1 MIDAHDFTR
10 WVRTQD
16 TRLAPVLQGLFDLYI
31 RGRDNRARTTKPE
44 NADTLYFTVDDC
56 YRVDFTPHGLALH
69 CLTPHG
75 ESLLAYYDSPA
86 SVFAAMLA
94 HRTAGGCASLSEY
107 TAEFNRLSAL
117 LLAGVA
123 ARDGIPA
130 MSEFAW
136 SWNEPRPAI
145 DPARF
150 TEHRQETE
158 TDLQRAIRYYLEAD
172 KKARE
177 EQEAKEEAFFA
188 QSAMGKKLMASL
200 EEAGQREKL
209 AQSIISKRRATEQD
223 PVARAFATLKA
234 LPVYLREP
242 LSRHLS
248 FLRKKQEA
256 DRQKGKKSWQ
266 AERYARGT
274 LRKIFER
281 LDRTDSRWLT
291 PGYRS
296 LAGRERL
303 DDLLYLPQLNKHQIQ
318 TLATMTAAMFSST
331 FEKLCDG
338 FGATDGELTM
348 DVTLK
353 AYQMLARM
361 ALHLHAMPPHYDALT
376 TDKDRRNEPDTEL
389 LPGAILRLTCAEWW
403 KRKLWLLRCEW
414 REEQLRAACLV
425 SRKTS
430 PYLSQDALSEFRAQR
445 EKTRDF
451 LKSFM
456 LENEDGFTIDLETVY
471 YAGVSNP
478 VHRKAEMMA
487 TMKGL
492 ELLAEARGDKAVFLT
507 VTCPSKYHA
516 TTENGHPNPKWNGA
530 TMRDSSDY
538 LVNTFFAAVRKKLN
552 RDGLRWYGIRTVEP
566 HHDGTVHWH
575 MMVFAHPEEI
585 DTIVSHTRDIAI
597 QEDRHELGDDITPRF
612 KAEYVD
618 GSKGTPTSYIATYIG
633 KNLDSR
639 AVDGIDPKT
648 GKPRVDHETGKSMA
662 ESVER
667 AIGWARLHRVRQFQF
682 FGIPSRQVWRELRR
696 LASQMAR
703 NPEGPQRLKDD
714 AMDAVLAA
722 ADAGCFATYIEKQ
735 GGVLVPRKDYLIRT
749 AYDLADELNDYGEQS
764 VQIYGIWS
772 PLIGESSR
780 VCTHP
785 DNWKLV
791 RRKPEAE
798 DSARENGFDL
808 QGGPAAPWTRGN
820 NCPRAQETDNNG
832 TEQPEERPAPWPQ
845 LPDGIEVNEWMR
857 SLKRHER
864 RALMRSLRDKQAK
877 NSSDEMQSWTQSRK
891 QQRPLPDNHE
901 LLAREWRESAE
912 SLGLHIG
919 EHKCSTCYGAA
930 VCTLTAASLHRRDLK
945 LYANRIPART
955 AESRSSGSA

>member
-1 MIDAHDFTR
+1 
-10 WVRTQD
+10 
-16 TRLAPVLQGLFDLYI
+16 
-31 RGRDNRARTTKPE
+31 
-44 NADTLYFTVDDC
+44 
-56 YRVDFTPHGLALH
+56 
-69 CLTPHG
+69 
-75 ESLLAYYDSPA
+75 
-86 SVFAAMLA
+86 
-94 HRTAGGCASLSEY
+94 
-107 TAEFNRLSAL
+107 
-117 LLAGVA
+117 
-123 ARDGIPA
+123 
-130 MSEFAW
+130 MSEFTW
-136 SWNEPRPAI
+136 DWNEPRQAI
-145 DPARF
+145 DPATF
-150 TEHRQETE
+150 AKYQPTPETP
-158 TDLQRAIRYYLEAD
+158 LQQAIRYYQEAD
-172 KKARE
+172 LKAQEVRE
-177 EQEAKEEAFFA
+177 AEEEAFFV
-188 QSAMGKKLMASL
+188 QSDMGKKLMVAL
-200 EEAGQREKL
+200 DEDERREKVT
-209 AQSIISKRRATEQD
+209 QSIISKRQATEQD
-223 PVARAFATLKA
+223 PVARAFVTLKA

-242 LSRHLS
+242 LSRRLS
-248 FLRKKQEA
+248 FLRKKQES
-256 DRQKGKKSWQ
+256 DRQKGKKSRPS
-266 AERYARGT
+266 EGYARGT

-291 PGYRS
+291 PGYRA

-318 TLATMTAAMFSST
+318 TLGTMTAAMFSSS
-331 FEKLCDG
+331 FETLCDG
-338 FGATDGELTM
+338 FGARDGELTM
-348 DVTLK
+348 EVALK

-376 TDKDRRNEPDTEL
+376 TDKDRKNEPDTEL
-389 LPGAILRLTCAEWW
+389 LPGAILRLTCADWW

-487 TMKGL
+487 TMKGA
-492 ELLAEARGDKAVFLT
+492 ELIAESRGDKAVFLT

-538 LVNTFFAAVRKKLN
+538 LVNTFFKAVRN
-552 RDGLRWYGIRTVEP
+552 RLDRKGLRWYGIRTVEP

-585 DTIVSHTRDIAI
+585 DSIVTIARDIAI
-597 QEDRHELGDDITPRF
+597 REDRHELGDDITPRF

-633 KNLDSR
+633 KNLDSH

-648 GKPRVDHETGKSMA
+648 GKPRIDDESGKTMA

-820 NCPRAQETDNNG
+820 NCPGDEKTAGTG
-832 TEQPEERPAPWPQ
+832 TENRQQEKRLTLPENGLTQWLQGLSHYERKQLIRQLKNQPPATDTGQNNTRPASDTPVRVEVVVPVDTTTIAQITRELDALGVQ
-845 LPDGIEVNEWMR
+845 LPDAAIISVSNGARVRPGDGRIAYW
-857 SLKRHER
+857 SATTR
-864 RALMRSLRDKQAK
+864 RIVI
-877 NSSDEMQSWTQSRK
+877 TQES
-891 QQRPLPDNHE
+891 
-901 LLAREWRESAE
+901 SAE
-912 SLGLHIG
+912 
-919 EHKCSTCYGAA
+919 
-930 VCTLTAASLHRRDLK
+930 V
-945 LYANRIPART
+945 
-955 AESRSSGSA
+955 RS

>member
-1 MIDAHDFTR
+1 MT
-10 WVRTQD
+10 TE
-16 TRLAPVLQGLFDLYI
+16 YI
-31 RGRDNRARTTKPE
+31 RDWQQPRHAVGREGT
-44 NADTLYFTVDDC
+44 
-56 YRVDFTPHGLALH
+56 
-69 CLTPHG
+69 
-75 ESLLAYYDSPA
+75 
-86 SVFAAMLA
+86 
-94 HRTAGGCASLSEY
+94 
-107 TAEFNRLSAL
+107 
-117 LLAGVA
+117 
-123 ARDGIPA
+123 GIPA
-130 MSEFAW
+130 PESALS
-136 SWNEPRPAI
+136 SWLDAYRVENER
-145 DPARF
+145 
-150 TEHRQETE
+150 RQEMADAAFSATPLGNLINKSLDAQE
-158 TDLQRAIRYYLEAD
+158 KQDKTITLAGDARKQARGAVDEA
-172 KKARE
+172 
-177 EQEAKEEAFFA
+177 
-188 QSAMGKKLMASL
+188 MASL
-200 EEAGQREKL
+200 RL
-209 AQSIISKRRATEQD
+209 
-223 PVARAFATLKA
+223 
-234 LPVYLREP
+234 LPSYLRDP
-242 LSRHLS
+242 LIRHLS

-266 AERYARGT
+266 AERYARGN

-281 LDRTDSRWLT
+281 LERTDHRWLT
-291 PGYRS
+291 QGYRS

-361 ALHLHAMPPHYDALT
+361 ALHLHAMPPHYEALNKS
-376 TDKDRRNEPDTEL
+376 DPDTEL

-492 ELLAEARGDKAVFLT
+492 ELLAEARGDRAVFLT

-575 MMVFAHPEEI
+575 MMVFAHPDKIE
-585 DTIVSHTRDIAI
+585 TIVSHVCDIAI

-791 RRKPEAE
+791 RRKPEPE
-798 DSARENGFDL
+798 DNAHENGFDL

-820 NCPRAQETDNNG
+820 NCPSVQETDNNG

-845 LPDGIEVNEWMR
+845 LPDGVDVNEWMR

-877 NSSDEMQSWTQSRK
+877 NSSDEMQNWTQSRK
-891 QQRPLPDNHE
+891 QPRPLPDNHE
-901 LLAREWRESAE
+901 LLAKEWRESAE

-919 EHKCSTCYGAA
+919 EQQMQHLLRGGSLYVDGSIIAPQRFEIVRKPDTRPDSRITQLWQRLSRNHGVNSTEIRHNPVSSYLKQLGASDPEAAARLASAIQQDQNTMKTPVTVLSDMLRAIRDAEHAQRINETTERARHK
-930 VCTLTAASLHRRDLK
+930 ASLLQDK
-945 LYANRIPART
+945 GNS
-955 AESRSSGSA
+955 EKKK

>member
-1 MIDAHDFTR
+1 
-10 WVRTQD
+10 
-16 TRLAPVLQGLFDLYI
+16 
-31 RGRDNRARTTKPE
+31 
-44 NADTLYFTVDDC
+44 
-56 YRVDFTPHGLALH
+56 
-69 CLTPHG
+69 
-75 ESLLAYYDSPA
+75 
-86 SVFAAMLA
+86 
-94 HRTAGGCASLSEY
+94 
-107 TAEFNRLSAL
+107 
-117 LLAGVA
+117 
-123 ARDGIPA
+123 
-130 MSEFAW
+130 MSEFTW
-136 SWNEPRPAI
+136 GWNEPRQAI
-145 DPARF
+145 DPATF
-150 TEHRQETE
+150 AKYQPTPETP
-158 TDLQRAIRYYLEAD
+158 LQQAIRYY
-172 KKARE
+172 
-177 EQEAKEEAFFA
+177 QEAELKAQEVREAEEEAFFV
-188 QSAMGKKLMASL
+188 QSDMGKKLMVAIDEDERS
-200 EEAGQREKL
+200 EKVT
-209 AQSIISKRRATEQD
+209 QSIISKRLEPD
-223 PVARAFATLKA
+223 PVARAFVTLKA

-242 LSRHLS
+242 LSRRLS
-248 FLRKKQEA
+248 FLRKKQES
-256 DRQKGKKSWQ
+256 DRQKGKKSRP
-266 AERYARGT
+266 AEGYARGS

-338 FGATDGELTM
+338 VGATNGELTM
-348 DVTLK
+348 EVALK

-492 ELLAEARGDKAVFLT
+492 ELLAEARGDRAVFLT
-507 VTCPSKYHA
+507 VTTPSKYHA

-585 DTIVSHTRDIAI
+585 ASIVDIARDIAI
-597 QEDRHELGDDITPRF
+597 REDRHELGNDITPRF

-633 KNLDSR
+633 KNLDSST
-639 AVDGIDPKT
+639 VDGIDPKT

-735 GGVLVPRKDYLIRT
+735 GGVLVPHKDYLIRT

-820 NCPRAQETDNNG
+820 NCPHTQNENKET
-832 TEQPEERPAPWPQ
+832 TESQQPDEATAPHQWPEMP
-845 LPDGIEVNEWMR
+845 PDAPVDDWLR

-864 RALMRSLRDKQAK
+864 RALMRSLREKPVNTSGGDTSDRIAGHKQ
-877 NSSDEMQSWTQSRK
+877 
-891 QQRPLPDNHE
+891 PPD
-901 LLAREWRESAE
+901 APVSPTAEWRKSAGE
-912 SLGLHIG
+912 LGTELNDDHIRHLEKVG
-919 EHKCSTCYGAA
+919 VLRLNGHVLNITDGK
-930 VCTLTAASLHRRDLK
+930 LTHRRDQRADRK
-945 LYANRIPART
+945 VNRIWERLNRNHGISTSEIRYNPLAYYVDMLRDIGVEALPVT
-955 AESRSSGSA
+955 TVHKHQGDEPQ

>member
-1 MIDAHDFTR
+1 M
-10 WVRTQD
+10 
-16 TRLAPVLQGLFDLYI
+16 
-31 RGRDNRARTTKPE
+31 N
-44 NADTLYFTVDDC
+44 
-56 YRVDFTPHGLALH
+56 
-69 CLTPHG
+69 
-75 ESLLAYYDSPA
+75 
-86 SVFAAMLA
+86 
-94 HRTAGGCASLSEY
+94 
-107 TAEFNRLSAL
+107 
-117 LLAGVA
+117 
-123 ARDGIPA
+123 
-130 MSEFAW
+130 EFAW

-172 KKARE
+172 KKALE

-188 QSAMGKKLMASL
+188 QSTVGKKLMASL

-209 AQSIISKRRATEQD
+209 AQSIISKRQATEQD
-223 PVARAFATLKA
+223 PVARAFATLKV

-281 LDRTDSRWLT
+281 LDRTDHRWLT

-414 REEQLRAACLV
+414 REEQLRAACLI

-492 ELLAEARGDKAVFLT
+492 ELLAEARGDRAVFLT

-575 MMVFAHPEEI
+575 MMVFAHPDEI
-585 DTIVSHTRDIAI
+585 ETIVSHVCDIAI
-597 QEDRHELGDDITPRF
+597 QEDRHELGDD
-612 KAEYVD
+612 
-618 GSKGTPTSYIATYIG
+618 
-633 KNLDSR
+633 
-639 AVDGIDPKT
+639 
-648 GKPRVDHETGKSMA
+648 
-662 ESVER
+662 
-667 AIGWARLHRVRQFQF
+667 
-682 FGIPSRQVWRELRR
+682 
-696 LASQMAR
+696 
-703 NPEGPQRLKDD
+703 
-714 AMDAVLAA
+714 
-722 ADAGCFATYIEKQ
+722 
-735 GGVLVPRKDYLIRT
+735 
-749 AYDLADELNDYGEQS
+749 
-764 VQIYGIWS
+764 
-772 PLIGESSR
+772 
-780 VCTHP
+780 
-785 DNWKLV
+785 
-791 RRKPEAE
+791 
-798 DSARENGFDL
+798 
-808 QGGPAAPWTRGN
+808 
-820 NCPRAQETDNNG
+820 
-832 TEQPEERPAPWPQ
+832 
-845 LPDGIEVNEWMR
+845 
-857 SLKRHER
+857 
-864 RALMRSLRDKQAK
+864 
-877 NSSDEMQSWTQSRK
+877 
-891 QQRPLPDNHE
+891 
-901 LLAREWRESAE
+901 
-912 SLGLHIG
+912 
-919 EHKCSTCYGAA
+919 
-930 VCTLTAASLHRRDLK
+930 
-945 LYANRIPART
+945 
-955 AESRSSGSA
+955 

>member
-1 MIDAHDFTR
+1 A
-10 WVRTQD
+10 
-16 TRLAPVLQGLFDLYI
+16 
-31 RGRDNRARTTKPE
+31 RGA
-44 NADTLYFTVDDC
+44 VD
-56 YRVDFTPHGLALH
+56 
-69 CLTPHG
+69 
-75 ESLLAYYDSPA
+75 
-86 SVFAAMLA
+86 
-94 HRTAGGCASLSEY
+94 
-107 TAEFNRLSAL
+107 
-117 LLAGVA
+117 
-123 ARDGIPA
+123 
-130 MSEFAW
+130 
-136 SWNEPRPAI
+136 
-145 DPARF
+145 
-150 TEHRQETE
+150 
-158 TDLQRAIRYYLEAD
+158 EA
-172 KKARE
+172 
-177 EQEAKEEAFFA
+177 
-188 QSAMGKKLMASL
+188 MASL
-200 EEAGQREKL
+200 RL
-209 AQSIISKRRATEQD
+209 
-223 PVARAFATLKA
+223 
-234 LPVYLREP
+234 LPSYLRDP
-242 LSRHLS
+242 LIRHLS

-256 DRQKGKKSWQ
+256 DRRKGKKSWQ

-281 LDRTDSRWLT
+281 LDRTDGHWLT

-361 ALHLHAMPPHYDALT
+361 ALHLHIMPPHYDALT

-597 QEDRHELGDDITPRF
+597 QEDRHELGNDITPRF
-612 KAEYVD
+612 KVEYVD

-749 AYDLADELNDYGEQS
+749 AYDLADELNDYGEQC

-798 DSARENGFDL
+798 DSPRENGFDL

-832 TEQPEERPAPWPQ
+832 TEQPEERPTPWPQ
-845 LPDGIEVNEWMR
+845 IPDGVDVNEWMR

-877 NSSDEMQSWTQSRK
+877 NSSDEMQNWTQSRK
-891 QQRPLPDNHE
+891 QPQPLPDNHE
-901 LLAREWRESAE
+901 LLAKEWRESAE

-919 EHKCSTCYGAA
+919 EQQMLHLLRGGSLYVDGSIIAPQGFEIVRKPDTRPDSRITQLWQRLSRNHGVSSTEIRHNPVASYLEQLGASDPEA
-930 VCTLTAASLHRRDLK
+930 AARLASTLQQDQNTMKTPVTVLSDMLRAIRDAEHAQRISETTERAHRKADLLRGGLTRGNK
-945 LYANRIPART
+945 KQT
-955 AESRSSGSA
+955 ETGSTNPVNEQKTRREI

>member
-1 MIDAHDFTR
+1 
-10 WVRTQD
+10 
-16 TRLAPVLQGLFDLYI
+16 
-31 RGRDNRARTTKPE
+31 
-44 NADTLYFTVDDC
+44 
-56 YRVDFTPHGLALH
+56 
-69 CLTPHG
+69 
-75 ESLLAYYDSPA
+75 
-86 SVFAAMLA
+86 
-94 HRTAGGCASLSEY
+94 
-107 TAEFNRLSAL
+107 
-117 LLAGVA
+117 
-123 ARDGIPA
+123 
-130 MSEFAW
+130 
-136 SWNEPRPAI
+136 
-145 DPARF
+145 
-150 TEHRQETE
+150 
-158 TDLQRAIRYYLEAD
+158 
-172 KKARE
+172 
-177 EQEAKEEAFFA
+177 
-188 QSAMGKKLMASL
+188 
-200 EEAGQREKL
+200 
-209 AQSIISKRRATEQD
+209 
-223 PVARAFATLKA
+223 
-234 LPVYLREP
+234 
-242 LSRHLS
+242 
-248 FLRKKQEA
+248 
-256 DRQKGKKSWQ
+256 
-266 AERYARGT
+266 
-274 LRKIFER
+274 
-281 LDRTDSRWLT
+281 
-291 PGYRS
+291 
-296 LAGRERL
+296 
-303 DDLLYLPQLNKHQIQ
+303 
-318 TLATMTAAMFSST
+318 
-331 FEKLCDG
+331 
-338 FGATDGELTM
+338 
-348 DVTLK
+348 
-353 AYQMLARM
+353 
-361 ALHLHAMPPHYDALT
+361 
-376 TDKDRRNEPDTEL
+376 
-389 LPGAILRLTCAEWW
+389 
-403 KRKLWLLRCEW
+403 
-414 REEQLRAACLV
+414 
-425 SRKTS
+425 

-492 ELLAEARGDKAVFLT
+492 ELLAEARGDRAVFLT

-633 KNLDSR
+633 KNLDSH

-722 ADAGCFATYIEKQ
+722 ADAGCFASYIEKQ

-808 QGGPAAPWTRGN
+808 QGGSAAPWTRGN
-820 NCPRAQETDNNG
+820 NCPRVQETDNNG

-845 LPDGIEVNEWMR
+845 LPEGVDVNEWMR

-877 NSSDEMQSWTQSRK
+877 NSSDEMQNWTQSRK
-891 QQRPLPDNHE
+891 QPQPLPDNHE
-901 LLAREWRESAE
+901 LLAKEWRESAE

-919 EHKCSTCYGAA
+919 EQQMQHLLRGGSLYVGGSIITPQGFEIVRKPDTRPDSRITQLWQRLSRNHGVSSTEIRHNPVASYLEQLEASDPEAA
-930 VCTLTAASLHRRDLK
+930 ARLASTLQQDQNTMKTPVTVLSDMLRAIRDAEHAQRINETTKHARKKISLLHRTR
-945 LYANRIPART
+945 
-955 AESRSSGSA
+955 

>member
-1 MIDAHDFTR
+1 MA
-10 WVRTQD
+10 
-16 TRLAPVLQGLFDLYI
+16 
-31 RGRDNRARTTKPE
+31 
-44 NADTLYFTVDDC
+44 
-56 YRVDFTPHGLALH
+56 
-69 CLTPHG
+69 
-75 ESLLAYYDSPA
+75 
-86 SVFAAMLA
+86 
-94 HRTAGGCASLSEY
+94 
-107 TAEFNRLSAL
+107 AEFI
-117 LLAGVA
+117 
-123 ARDGIPA
+123 RD
-130 MSEFAW
+130 W
-136 SWNEPRPAI
+136 QQPRPAVGREGTGI
-145 DPARF
+145 PTKQSALSGWLDAY
-150 TEHRQETE
+150 
-158 TDLQRAIRYYLEAD
+158 RAENERNR
-172 KKARE
+172 KQARE
-177 EQEAKEEAFFA
+177 ENSDAAFSATPLGNLINKSLDAQEKQDKTITLAKEARKQARGAVDEA
-188 QSAMGKKLMASL
+188 MASL
-200 EEAGQREKL
+200 RL
-209 AQSIISKRRATEQD
+209 
-223 PVARAFATLKA
+223 
-234 LPVYLREP
+234 LPHYLRDP
-242 LSRHLS
+242 LIRHLS

-256 DRQKGKKSWQ
+256 DRRKGKKSRP
-266 AERYARGT
+266 AEGYARGT

-281 LDRTDSRWLT
+281 LDRTDGRWLT
-291 PGYRS
+291 PGYRA

-338 FGATDGELTM
+338 FGARDGELTM

-361 ALHLHAMPPHYDALT
+361 ALHLHTMPPHYDALT
-376 TDKDRRNEPDTEL
+376 TDKDRKNEPDTEL

-430 PYLSQDALSEFRAQR
+430 PYLSQDALNEFRAQR

-492 ELLAEARGDKAVFLT
+492 ELLAEARGDRAVFLT
-507 VTCPSKYHA
+507 VTTPSKYHA

-585 DTIVSHTRDIAI
+585 DSIVDIARDIAI
-597 QEDRHELGDDITPRF
+597 REDRHELGNDITPRF

-633 KNLDSR
+633 KNLDSST
-639 AVDGIDPKT
+639 VDGIDPKT

-791 RRKPEAE
+791 RRKPETE

-820 NCPRAQETDNNG
+820 NCPRVQETNNNG
-832 TEQPEERPAPWPQ
+832 TEQQEERSTPWPQ
-845 LPDGIEVNEWMR
+845 LPDGVDVNEWMR

-864 RALMRSLRDKQAK
+864 RALMRSLREKPVNTSTGDTSGWMAGHTQPPGILVSPATEWRKSAGELGIK
-877 NSSDEMQSWTQSRK
+877 LSDEHIQHLMKTGVLR
-891 QQRPLPDNHE
+891 
-901 LLAREWRESAE
+901 
-912 SLGLHIG
+912 LHG
-919 EHKCSTCYGAA
+919 HVLKVTDGR
-930 VCTLTAASLHRRDLK
+930 LTHRRDQRTDRK
-945 LYANRIPART
+945 VSRIWERLSRNHGISTSEIRYNPLAHYVDMLRNIGVETLPAVTEHRHQGD
-955 AESRSSGSA
+955 ESQ

>member
-1 MIDAHDFTR
+1 
-10 WVRTQD
+10 
-16 TRLAPVLQGLFDLYI
+16 
-31 RGRDNRARTTKPE
+31 
-44 NADTLYFTVDDC
+44 
-56 YRVDFTPHGLALH
+56 
-69 CLTPHG
+69 
-75 ESLLAYYDSPA
+75 
-86 SVFAAMLA
+86 
-94 HRTAGGCASLSEY
+94 
-107 TAEFNRLSAL
+107 
-117 LLAGVA
+117 
-123 ARDGIPA
+123 
-130 MSEFAW
+130 
-136 SWNEPRPAI
+136 
-145 DPARF
+145 
-150 TEHRQETE
+150 
-158 TDLQRAIRYYLEAD
+158 
-172 KKARE
+172 
-177 EQEAKEEAFFA
+177 
-188 QSAMGKKLMASL
+188 
-200 EEAGQREKL
+200 
-209 AQSIISKRRATEQD
+209 
-223 PVARAFATLKA
+223 
-234 LPVYLREP
+234 
-242 LSRHLS
+242 
-248 FLRKKQEA
+248 
-256 DRQKGKKSWQ
+256 
-266 AERYARGT
+266 
-274 LRKIFER
+274 
-281 LDRTDSRWLT
+281 
-291 PGYRS
+291 
-296 LAGRERL
+296 
-303 DDLLYLPQLNKHQIQ
+303 
-318 TLATMTAAMFSST
+318 
-331 FEKLCDG
+331 
-338 FGATDGELTM
+338 
-348 DVTLK
+348 
-353 AYQMLARM
+353 
-361 ALHLHAMPPHYDALT
+361 
-376 TDKDRRNEPDTEL
+376 
-389 LPGAILRLTCAEWW
+389 
-403 KRKLWLLRCEW
+403 
-414 REEQLRAACLV
+414 
-425 SRKTS
+425 
-430 PYLSQDALSEFRAQR
+430 
-445 EKTRDF
+445 
-451 LKSFM
+451 
-456 LENEDGFTIDLETVY
+456 
-471 YAGVSNP
+471 

-585 DTIVSHTRDIAI
+585 DSIVAITRDIAI
-597 QEDRHELGDDITPRF
+597 QEDRHELGNDITPRF

-722 ADAGCFATYIEKQ
+722 ADAGCFASYIEKQ

-832 TEQPEERPAPWPQ
+832 TEQPEERPTPWPQ
-845 LPDGIEVNEWMR
+845 IPDGVDVNEWMR

-877 NSSDEMQSWTQSRK
+877 NSSDEMQNWTQSRK
-891 QQRPLPDNHE
+891 QPQPLPDNHE
-901 LLAREWRESAE
+901 LLAKEWRESAE

-919 EHKCSTCYGAA
+919 EQQMLHLLRGGSLYVDGSIIAPQGFEIVRKPDTRPDSRITQLWQRLSRNHGVSSTEIRHNPVASYLEQLGASDPEA
-930 VCTLTAASLHRRDLK
+930 AARLASTLQQDQNTMKTPVTVLSDMLRAIRDAEHAQRISETTERAHRKADLLRGGLTRGNK
-945 LYANRIPART
+945 KQT
-955 AESRSSGSA
+955 ETGSTNPVNEQKTRREI

>member
-1 MIDAHDFTR
+1 MTAE
-10 WVRTQD
+10 
-16 TRLAPVLQGLFDLYI
+16 YI
-31 RGRDNRARTTKPE
+31 RDWQQPRHAVGREGTGIPVPE
-44 NADTLYFTVDDC
+44 
-56 YRVDFTPHGLALH
+56 
-69 CLTPHG
+69 
-75 ESLLAYYDSPA
+75 
-86 SVFAAMLA
+86 
-94 HRTAGGCASLSEY
+94 
-107 TAEFNRLSAL
+107 SAL
-117 LLAGVA
+117 SSWLDAYRAENERRQEMADAAFSATPLGNLINKSLDAQEKQDKTITLAGD
-123 ARDGIPA
+123 ARKQ
-130 MSEFAW
+130 
-136 SWNEPRPAI
+136 
-145 DPARF
+145 ARGAV
-150 TEHRQETE
+150 
-158 TDLQRAIRYYLEAD
+158 DEA
-172 KKARE
+172 
-177 EQEAKEEAFFA
+177 
-188 QSAMGKKLMASL
+188 MASL
-200 EEAGQREKL
+200 RL
-209 AQSIISKRRATEQD
+209 
-223 PVARAFATLKA
+223 
-234 LPVYLREP
+234 LPSYLRDP
-242 LSRHLS
+242 LIRHLS

-256 DRQKGKKSWQ
+256 DRRKGKKSWQ

-281 LDRTDSRWLT
+281 LDRTDHRWLT

-303 DDLLYLPQLNKHQIQ
+303 DDLLYLPQLNQYQIQ

-361 ALHLHAMPPHYDALT
+361 ALHLHAMPPHYEALNKS
-376 TDKDRRNEPDTEL
+376 DPDTEL

-492 ELLAEARGDKAVFLT
+492 ELLAEARGDRAVFLT

-612 KAEYVD
+612 KEEYVD

-633 KNLDSR
+633 KNLDSH

-722 ADAGCFATYIEKQ
+722 ADAGCFASYIEKQ

-820 NCPRAQETDNNG
+820 NCPRVQETDNNG

-845 LPDGIEVNEWMR
+845 LPEGVDVNEWMR

-877 NSSDEMQSWTQSRK
+877 NSSDEMQNWTQSRK
-891 QQRPLPDNHE
+891 QPQPLPDNHE
-901 LLAREWRESAE
+901 LLAKEWRESAE

-919 EHKCSTCYGAA
+919 EQQMQHLLRGGSLYVGGSIITPQGFEIVRKPDTRPDSRITQLWQRLSRNHGVSSTEIRHNPVASYLEQLEASDPEAA
-930 VCTLTAASLHRRDLK
+930 ARLASTLQQDQNTMKTPVTVLSDMLRAIRDAEHAQRINETTKHARKKISLLHRTR
-945 LYANRIPART
+945 
-955 AESRSSGSA
+955 

>member
-1 MIDAHDFTR
+1 
-10 WVRTQD
+10 
-16 TRLAPVLQGLFDLYI
+16 
-31 RGRDNRARTTKPE
+31 
-44 NADTLYFTVDDC
+44 
-56 YRVDFTPHGLALH
+56 
-69 CLTPHG
+69 
-75 ESLLAYYDSPA
+75 
-86 SVFAAMLA
+86 
-94 HRTAGGCASLSEY
+94 
-107 TAEFNRLSAL
+107 
-117 LLAGVA
+117 
-123 ARDGIPA
+123 
-130 MSEFAW
+130 
-136 SWNEPRPAI
+136 
-145 DPARF
+145 
-150 TEHRQETE
+150 
-158 TDLQRAIRYYLEAD
+158 
-172 KKARE
+172 
-177 EQEAKEEAFFA
+177 
-188 QSAMGKKLMASL
+188 
-200 EEAGQREKL
+200 
-209 AQSIISKRRATEQD
+209 
-223 PVARAFATLKA
+223 
-234 LPVYLREP
+234 
-242 LSRHLS
+242 
-248 FLRKKQEA
+248 
-256 DRQKGKKSWQ
+256 
-266 AERYARGT
+266 
-274 LRKIFER
+274 
-281 LDRTDSRWLT
+281 
-291 PGYRS
+291 
-296 LAGRERL
+296 
-303 DDLLYLPQLNKHQIQ
+303 
-318 TLATMTAAMFSST
+318 
-331 FEKLCDG
+331 
-338 FGATDGELTM
+338 
-348 DVTLK
+348 
-353 AYQMLARM
+353 
-361 ALHLHAMPPHYDALT
+361 
-376 TDKDRRNEPDTEL
+376 
-389 LPGAILRLTCAEWW
+389 
-403 KRKLWLLRCEW
+403 
-414 REEQLRAACLV
+414 
-425 SRKTS
+425 
-430 PYLSQDALSEFRAQR
+430 
-445 EKTRDF
+445 
-451 LKSFM
+451 
-456 LENEDGFTIDLETVY
+456 
-471 YAGVSNP
+471 
-478 VHRKAEMMA
+478 
-487 TMKGL
+487 L
-492 ELLAEARGDKAVFLT
+492 ELLAEARGDRAVFLT

-575 MMVFAHPEEI
+575 MMVFAHPDEI
-585 DTIVSHTRDIAI
+585 ETIVSHVCDIAI

-791 RRKPEAE
+791 RRKPEPE
-798 DSARENGFDL
+798 DNAHENGFDL

-820 NCPRAQETDNNG
+820 NCPRVQETGNSG
-832 TEQPEERPAPWPQ
+832 TEQSEERPAPWPQ
-845 LPDGIEVNEWMR
+845 LPDGVDVDEWMR

-877 NSSDEMQSWTQSRK
+877 NNSDEMQNWTQSRK
-891 QQRPLPDNHE
+891 QPRPLPDNHE
-901 LLAREWRESAE
+901 LLAKEWRESAE

-919 EHKCSTCYGAA
+919 EQQMLHLLRGGSLYVDGSIIAPQGYEIVCKPDTRPDSRITQLWQRLSRNHSVNSTEIRHNPVSSYLKQLGASDPEAAARLASTIQQDQNTMKTPVTVLSDMLRAIRDAEHAQRINETTERARHKAGLLQGKGNSE
-930 VCTLTAASLHRRDLK
+930 K
-945 LYANRIPART
+945 KK
-955 AESRSSGSA
+955 

>member
-1 MIDAHDFTR
+1 
-10 WVRTQD
+10 
-16 TRLAPVLQGLFDLYI
+16 
-31 RGRDNRARTTKPE
+31 
-44 NADTLYFTVDDC
+44 
-56 YRVDFTPHGLALH
+56 
-69 CLTPHG
+69 
-75 ESLLAYYDSPA
+75 
-86 SVFAAMLA
+86 
-94 HRTAGGCASLSEY
+94 
-107 TAEFNRLSAL
+107 
-117 LLAGVA
+117 
-123 ARDGIPA
+123 

-150 TEHRQETE
+150 TEHWQETE

-172 KKARE
+172 KRAQK

-492 ELLAEARGDKAVFLT
+492 ELLAEARGDRAVFLT

-575 MMVFAHPEEI
+575 MMVFAHPDEI
-585 DTIVSHTRDIAI
+585 ETIVSHVCDIAI

-667 AIGWARLHRVRQFQF
+667 AIG
-682 FGIPSRQVWRELRR
+682 
-696 LASQMAR
+696 
-703 NPEGPQRLKDD
+703 
-714 AMDAVLAA
+714 
-722 ADAGCFATYIEKQ
+722 
-735 GGVLVPRKDYLIRT
+735 
-749 AYDLADELNDYGEQS
+749 
-764 VQIYGIWS
+764 
-772 PLIGESSR
+772 
-780 VCTHP
+780 
-785 DNWKLV
+785 
-791 RRKPEAE
+791 
-798 DSARENGFDL
+798 
-808 QGGPAAPWTRGN
+808 
-820 NCPRAQETDNNG
+820 CPRVQETDNNG

-845 LPDGIEVNEWMR
+845 LPDGVEVNEWMR

-901 LLAREWRESAE
+901 LLAKEWRESAE

-919 EHKCSTCYGAA
+919 EQQMQHLLRGGSLYVDGSIIAPQGFEIVRKPDTRPDSRITQLWQRLSRNHGVSSTEIRHNPVASYLEQLGASDPEA
-930 VCTLTAASLHRRDLK
+930 ATRLASTLQQDQNTMKTPVTVLSDMLRAIRDAEHAQRISETTERARRKADLLRGGLTSGNKKQTETGFTNPVNEQKTRRD
-945 LYANRIPART
+945 I
-955 AESRSSGSA
+955 

>member
-1 MIDAHDFTR
+1 
-10 WVRTQD
+10 
-16 TRLAPVLQGLFDLYI
+16 
-31 RGRDNRARTTKPE
+31 
-44 NADTLYFTVDDC
+44 
-56 YRVDFTPHGLALH
+56 
-69 CLTPHG
+69 
-75 ESLLAYYDSPA
+75 
-86 SVFAAMLA
+86 
-94 HRTAGGCASLSEY
+94 
-107 TAEFNRLSAL
+107 
-117 LLAGVA
+117 
-123 ARDGIPA
+123 
-130 MSEFAW
+130 
-136 SWNEPRPAI
+136 
-145 DPARF
+145 
-150 TEHRQETE
+150 
-158 TDLQRAIRYYLEAD
+158 
-172 KKARE
+172 
-177 EQEAKEEAFFA
+177 
-188 QSAMGKKLMASL
+188 
-200 EEAGQREKL
+200 
-209 AQSIISKRRATEQD
+209 
-223 PVARAFATLKA
+223 
-234 LPVYLREP
+234 
-242 LSRHLS
+242 
-248 FLRKKQEA
+248 
-256 DRQKGKKSWQ
+256 
-266 AERYARGT
+266 
-274 LRKIFER
+274 
-281 LDRTDSRWLT
+281 
-291 PGYRS
+291 
-296 LAGRERL
+296 
-303 DDLLYLPQLNKHQIQ
+303 
-318 TLATMTAAMFSST
+318 
-331 FEKLCDG
+331 
-338 FGATDGELTM
+338 
-348 DVTLK
+348 
-353 AYQMLARM
+353 
-361 ALHLHAMPPHYDALT
+361 
-376 TDKDRRNEPDTEL
+376 
-389 LPGAILRLTCAEWW
+389 
-403 KRKLWLLRCEW
+403 
-414 REEQLRAACLV
+414 
-425 SRKTS
+425 
-430 PYLSQDALSEFRAQR
+430 
-445 EKTRDF
+445 
-451 LKSFM
+451 
-456 LENEDGFTIDLETVY
+456 VY

-492 ELLAEARGDKAVFLT
+492 ELLAEARGDRAVFLT

-820 NCPRAQETDNNG
+820 NCPRVQETGNSG
-832 TEQPEERPAPWPQ
+832 TEQSKERPAPWPQ
-845 LPDGIEVNEWMR
+845 LPDGVEVNEWMR

-891 QQRPLPDNHE
+891 QQRTLPDNHE
-901 LLAREWRESAE
+901 LLAKEWRESAE

-919 EHKCSTCYGAA
+919 EQQMQHLLRGGSLYVDGSIIAPQGFEIVRKPDTRPASRITQLWQRLSRNHGVSSTEIRHNPVASYLEQLGASDPEA
-930 VCTLTAASLHRRDLK
+930 AARLASTLQQDQNTMKTPVTVLSDMLRAIRDAEHAQRINETTERAHRKATLLQKRGKQHFSNQNDDEKKQLQSWIC
-945 LYANRIPART
+945 LFHH
-955 AESRSSGSA
+955 EG

>member
-1 MIDAHDFTR
+1 
-10 WVRTQD
+10 
-16 TRLAPVLQGLFDLYI
+16 
-31 RGRDNRARTTKPE
+31 
-44 NADTLYFTVDDC
+44 
-56 YRVDFTPHGLALH
+56 
-69 CLTPHG
+69 
-75 ESLLAYYDSPA
+75 
-86 SVFAAMLA
+86 
-94 HRTAGGCASLSEY
+94 
-107 TAEFNRLSAL
+107 
-117 LLAGVA
+117 
-123 ARDGIPA
+123 
-130 MSEFAW
+130 
-136 SWNEPRPAI
+136 
-145 DPARF
+145 
-150 TEHRQETE
+150 
-158 TDLQRAIRYYLEAD
+158 
-172 KKARE
+172 
-177 EQEAKEEAFFA
+177 
-188 QSAMGKKLMASL
+188 
-200 EEAGQREKL
+200 
-209 AQSIISKRRATEQD
+209 
-223 PVARAFATLKA
+223 
-234 LPVYLREP
+234 
-242 LSRHLS
+242 
-248 FLRKKQEA
+248 
-256 DRQKGKKSWQ
+256 
-266 AERYARGT
+266 
-274 LRKIFER
+274 
-281 LDRTDSRWLT
+281 
-291 PGYRS
+291 
-296 LAGRERL
+296 
-303 DDLLYLPQLNKHQIQ
+303 
-318 TLATMTAAMFSST
+318 
-331 FEKLCDG
+331 
-338 FGATDGELTM
+338 
-348 DVTLK
+348 
-353 AYQMLARM
+353 
-361 ALHLHAMPPHYDALT
+361 
-376 TDKDRRNEPDTEL
+376 
-389 LPGAILRLTCAEWW
+389 
-403 KRKLWLLRCEW
+403 
-414 REEQLRAACLV
+414 
-425 SRKTS
+425 
-430 PYLSQDALSEFRAQR
+430 
-445 EKTRDF
+445 
-451 LKSFM
+451 
-456 LENEDGFTIDLETVY
+456 
-471 YAGVSNP
+471 
-478 VHRKAEMMA
+478 
-487 TMKGL
+487 
-492 ELLAEARGDKAVFLT
+492 
-507 VTCPSKYHA
+507 
-516 TTENGHPNPKWNGA
+516 NPKWNGA

-696 LASQMAR
+696 LACQMAR
-703 NPEGPQRLKDD
+703 NPQGPQRLEND

-791 RRKPEAE
+791 RRKPEPE
-798 DSARENGFDL
+798 DSAHENGFDL

-820 NCPRAQETDNNG
+820 NCPRVQETDNNG

-877 NSSDEMQSWTQSRK
+877 NSSDEMQNWTQSRK
-891 QQRPLPDNHE
+891 QPQPLPDNHE
-901 LLAREWRESAE
+901 LLAKEWRESAE

-919 EHKCSTCYGAA
+919 EQQMQHLLRGGSLYVDGSIIAPQGFEIVRKPDTRPDSRITQLWQRLSRNHGVSSTEIRHNPVASYLAQLGASDLEA
-930 VCTLTAASLHRRDLK
+930 AARLASTLQQDQNTMKTPVTVLSDMLRAIRDAEHAQRISETTERARRKADLLRGSLISGNKKQTETGFTNPANEQKTRRD
-945 LYANRIPART
+945 I
-955 AESRSSGSA
+955 

>member
-1 MIDAHDFTR
+1 
-10 WVRTQD
+10 
-16 TRLAPVLQGLFDLYI
+16 
-31 RGRDNRARTTKPE
+31 
-44 NADTLYFTVDDC
+44 
-56 YRVDFTPHGLALH
+56 
-69 CLTPHG
+69 
-75 ESLLAYYDSPA
+75 
-86 SVFAAMLA
+86 
-94 HRTAGGCASLSEY
+94 
-107 TAEFNRLSAL
+107 
-117 LLAGVA
+117 
-123 ARDGIPA
+123 
-130 MSEFAW
+130 
-136 SWNEPRPAI
+136 
-145 DPARF
+145 
-150 TEHRQETE
+150 
-158 TDLQRAIRYYLEAD
+158 
-172 KKARE
+172 
-177 EQEAKEEAFFA
+177 
-188 QSAMGKKLMASL
+188 
-200 EEAGQREKL
+200 
-209 AQSIISKRRATEQD
+209 
-223 PVARAFATLKA
+223 
-234 LPVYLREP
+234 
-242 LSRHLS
+242 
-248 FLRKKQEA
+248 
-256 DRQKGKKSWQ
+256 
-266 AERYARGT
+266 
-274 LRKIFER
+274 
-281 LDRTDSRWLT
+281 
-291 PGYRS
+291 
-296 LAGRERL
+296 
-303 DDLLYLPQLNKHQIQ
+303 
-318 TLATMTAAMFSST
+318 
-331 FEKLCDG
+331 
-338 FGATDGELTM
+338 
-348 DVTLK
+348 
-353 AYQMLARM
+353 
-361 ALHLHAMPPHYDALT
+361 
-376 TDKDRRNEPDTEL
+376 
-389 LPGAILRLTCAEWW
+389 
-403 KRKLWLLRCEW
+403 
-414 REEQLRAACLV
+414 
-425 SRKTS
+425 

-648 GKPRVDHETGKSMA
+648 GKPRVDHETGKSMT

-772 PLIGESSR
+772 PFIGESSR

-820 NCPRAQETDNNG
+820 NCPRVQETDNNG

-845 LPDGIEVNEWMR
+845 LPEGVDVNEWMR

-877 NSSDEMQSWTQSRK
+877 NSSDKMQNWTQSRK
-891 QQRPLPDNHE
+891 QPQPLPDNHE
-901 LLAREWRESAE
+901 LLAKEWRESAE

-919 EHKCSTCYGAA
+919 EQQMQHLLRGGSLYVGGSIITPQGFEIVRKPDTRPDSRITQLWQRLSRNHGVSSTEIRHNPVASYLEQLEASDPEAA
-930 VCTLTAASLHRRDLK
+930 ARLASTLQQDQNTMKTPVTVLSDMLRAIRDAEHAQRISETTKHARKKISLLHRTR
-945 LYANRIPART
+945 
-955 AESRSSGSA
+955 

>member
-1 MIDAHDFTR
+1 
-10 WVRTQD
+10 
-16 TRLAPVLQGLFDLYI
+16 
-31 RGRDNRARTTKPE
+31 
-44 NADTLYFTVDDC
+44 
-56 YRVDFTPHGLALH
+56 
-69 CLTPHG
+69 
-75 ESLLAYYDSPA
+75 
-86 SVFAAMLA
+86 
-94 HRTAGGCASLSEY
+94 
-107 TAEFNRLSAL
+107 
-117 LLAGVA
+117 
-123 ARDGIPA
+123 
-130 MSEFAW
+130 
-136 SWNEPRPAI
+136 
-145 DPARF
+145 
-150 TEHRQETE
+150 
-158 TDLQRAIRYYLEAD
+158 
-172 KKARE
+172 
-177 EQEAKEEAFFA
+177 
-188 QSAMGKKLMASL
+188 
-200 EEAGQREKL
+200 
-209 AQSIISKRRATEQD
+209 
-223 PVARAFATLKA
+223 
-234 LPVYLREP
+234 
-242 LSRHLS
+242 
-248 FLRKKQEA
+248 
-256 DRQKGKKSWQ
+256 
-266 AERYARGT
+266 
-274 LRKIFER
+274 
-281 LDRTDSRWLT
+281 
-291 PGYRS
+291 
-296 LAGRERL
+296 
-303 DDLLYLPQLNKHQIQ
+303 
-318 TLATMTAAMFSST
+318 
-331 FEKLCDG
+331 
-338 FGATDGELTM
+338 
-348 DVTLK
+348 
-353 AYQMLARM
+353 
-361 ALHLHAMPPHYDALT
+361 
-376 TDKDRRNEPDTEL
+376 EPDTEL

-507 VTCPSKYHA
+507 VTTPSKYHA

-538 LVNTFFAAVRKKLN
+538 LVNTFFKAVRKKLN

-575 MMVFAHPEEI
+575 MMVFAHLEEI
-585 DTIVSHTRDIAI
+585 DSIVDITRDIAI
-597 QEDRHELGDDITPRF
+597 REDRHELGNDITPRF

-648 GKPRVDHETGKSMA
+648 GKPRIDDESGKTMA

-696 LASQMAR
+696 LACQMAR
-703 NPEGPQRLKDD
+703 NPQGPQRLEND

-791 RRKPEAE
+791 RR
-798 DSARENGFDL
+798 
-808 QGGPAAPWTRGN
+808 
-820 NCPRAQETDNNG
+820 
-832 TEQPEERPAPWPQ
+832 
-845 LPDGIEVNEWMR
+845 
-857 SLKRHER
+857 
-864 RALMRSLRDKQAK
+864 
-877 NSSDEMQSWTQSRK
+877 
-891 QQRPLPDNHE
+891 
-901 LLAREWRESAE
+901 
-912 SLGLHIG
+912 
-919 EHKCSTCYGAA
+919 
-930 VCTLTAASLHRRDLK
+930 
-945 LYANRIPART
+945 
-955 AESRSSGSA
+955 

>member
-1 MIDAHDFTR
+1 
-10 WVRTQD
+10 
-16 TRLAPVLQGLFDLYI
+16 
-31 RGRDNRARTTKPE
+31 
-44 NADTLYFTVDDC
+44 
-56 YRVDFTPHGLALH
+56 
-69 CLTPHG
+69 
-75 ESLLAYYDSPA
+75 
-86 SVFAAMLA
+86 
-94 HRTAGGCASLSEY
+94 
-107 TAEFNRLSAL
+107 
-117 LLAGVA
+117 
-123 ARDGIPA
+123 
-130 MSEFAW
+130 
-136 SWNEPRPAI
+136 
-145 DPARF
+145 
-150 TEHRQETE
+150 
-158 TDLQRAIRYYLEAD
+158 
-172 KKARE
+172 
-177 EQEAKEEAFFA
+177 
-188 QSAMGKKLMASL
+188 
-200 EEAGQREKL
+200 
-209 AQSIISKRRATEQD
+209 
-223 PVARAFATLKA
+223 
-234 LPVYLREP
+234 
-242 LSRHLS
+242 
-248 FLRKKQEA
+248 
-256 DRQKGKKSWQ
+256 
-266 AERYARGT
+266 
-274 LRKIFER
+274 
-281 LDRTDSRWLT
+281 
-291 PGYRS
+291 
-296 LAGRERL
+296 
-303 DDLLYLPQLNKHQIQ
+303 
-318 TLATMTAAMFSST
+318 
-331 FEKLCDG
+331 
-338 FGATDGELTM
+338 
-348 DVTLK
+348 
-353 AYQMLARM
+353 
-361 ALHLHAMPPHYDALT
+361 
-376 TDKDRRNEPDTEL
+376 
-389 LPGAILRLTCAEWW
+389 
-403 KRKLWLLRCEW
+403 
-414 REEQLRAACLV
+414 
-425 SRKTS
+425 
-430 PYLSQDALSEFRAQR
+430 
-445 EKTRDF
+445 
-451 LKSFM
+451 
-456 LENEDGFTIDLETVY
+456 
-471 YAGVSNP
+471 
-478 VHRKAEMMA
+478 
-487 TMKGL
+487 L

-597 QEDRHELGDDITPRF
+597 QEDRHELGNDITPRF
-612 KAEYVD
+612 KVEYVD

-749 AYDLADELNDYGEQS
+749 AYDLADELNDYGEQC

-798 DSARENGFDL
+798 DSTRENGFDL

-832 TEQPEERPAPWPQ
+832 TEQPEERPTPWPQ
-845 LPDGIEVNEWMR
+845 IPDGVDVNEWMR

-877 NSSDEMQSWTQSRK
+877 NSSDEMQNWTQSRK
-891 QQRPLPDNHE
+891 QPQPLPDNHE
-901 LLAREWRESAE
+901 LLAKEWRESAE

-919 EHKCSTCYGAA
+919 EQQMLHLLRGGSLYVDGSIIAPQGFEIVRKPDTRPDSRITQLWQRLSRNHGVSSTEIRHNPVASYLTQLGASDPEA
-930 VCTLTAASLHRRDLK
+930 AARLASTLQQDQNTMKTPVTVLSDMLRAIRDAEHAQRISETTERAHRKADLLRGGLTRGNK
-945 LYANRIPART
+945 KQT
-955 AESRSSGSA
+955 ETGSTNPVNEQKTRREI

>member
-1 MIDAHDFTR
+1 
-10 WVRTQD
+10 
-16 TRLAPVLQGLFDLYI
+16 
-31 RGRDNRARTTKPE
+31 
-44 NADTLYFTVDDC
+44 
-56 YRVDFTPHGLALH
+56 
-69 CLTPHG
+69 
-75 ESLLAYYDSPA
+75 
-86 SVFAAMLA
+86 
-94 HRTAGGCASLSEY
+94 
-107 TAEFNRLSAL
+107 
-117 LLAGVA
+117 
-123 ARDGIPA
+123 
-130 MSEFAW
+130 
-136 SWNEPRPAI
+136 
-145 DPARF
+145 
-150 TEHRQETE
+150 
-158 TDLQRAIRYYLEAD
+158 
-172 KKARE
+172 
-177 EQEAKEEAFFA
+177 
-188 QSAMGKKLMASL
+188 
-200 EEAGQREKL
+200 
-209 AQSIISKRRATEQD
+209 
-223 PVARAFATLKA
+223 
-234 LPVYLREP
+234 
-242 LSRHLS
+242 
-248 FLRKKQEA
+248 
-256 DRQKGKKSWQ
+256 
-266 AERYARGT
+266 
-274 LRKIFER
+274 
-281 LDRTDSRWLT
+281 
-291 PGYRS
+291 
-296 LAGRERL
+296 
-303 DDLLYLPQLNKHQIQ
+303 
-318 TLATMTAAMFSST
+318 
-331 FEKLCDG
+331 
-338 FGATDGELTM
+338 
-348 DVTLK
+348 
-353 AYQMLARM
+353 
-361 ALHLHAMPPHYDALT
+361 
-376 TDKDRRNEPDTEL
+376 
-389 LPGAILRLTCAEWW
+389 
-403 KRKLWLLRCEW
+403 
-414 REEQLRAACLV
+414 
-425 SRKTS
+425 
-430 PYLSQDALSEFRAQR
+430 
-445 EKTRDF
+445 
-451 LKSFM
+451 
-456 LENEDGFTIDLETVY
+456 
-471 YAGVSNP
+471 NP

-492 ELLAEARGDKAVFLT
+492 ELLAEARGDRAVFLT

-538 LVNTFFAAVRKKLN
+538 LVNSFFAAVRKKLN

-722 ADAGCFATYIEKQ
+722 ADAGCFASYIEKQ

-820 NCPRAQETDNNG
+820 NCPRVQETDNNG

-845 LPDGIEVNEWMR
+845 LPEGVDVNEWMR

-877 NSSDEMQSWTQSRK
+877 NSSDEMQNWTQSRK
-891 QQRPLPDNHE
+891 QPQPLPDNHE
-901 LLAREWRESAE
+901 LLAKEWRESAE

-919 EHKCSTCYGAA
+919 EQQMQHLLRGGSLYVGGSIITPQGFEIVRKPDTRPDSRITQLWQRLSRNHGVSSTEIRHNPVASYLEQLEASDPEAA
-930 VCTLTAASLHRRDLK
+930 ARLASTLQQDQNTMKTPVTVLSDMLRAIRDAEHAQRINETTKHARKKISLLHRTR
-945 LYANRIPART
+945 
-955 AESRSSGSA
+955 

>member
-1 MIDAHDFTR
+1 
-10 WVRTQD
+10 
-16 TRLAPVLQGLFDLYI
+16 
-31 RGRDNRARTTKPE
+31 
-44 NADTLYFTVDDC
+44 
-56 YRVDFTPHGLALH
+56 
-69 CLTPHG
+69 
-75 ESLLAYYDSPA
+75 
-86 SVFAAMLA
+86 
-94 HRTAGGCASLSEY
+94 
-107 TAEFNRLSAL
+107 
-117 LLAGVA
+117 
-123 ARDGIPA
+123 

-136 SWNEPRPAI
+136 SWNEPQPAI
-145 DPARF
+145 NPDDFANFSRLPK
-150 TEHRQETE
+150 TG
-158 TDLQRAIRYYLEAD
+158 LQHVIRYYFEAD

-188 QSAMGKKLMASL
+188 QSDTGKKLMASL
-200 EEAGQREKL
+200 EEAGQRERLIKN
-209 AQSIISKRRATEQD
+209 IISKRQEIKQD

-242 LSRHLS
+242 LSRRLS
-248 FLRKKQEA
+248 FLRKKQES
-256 DRQKGKKSWQ
+256 DRQKGKKSRP
-266 AERYARGT
+266 AEGYARRT
-274 LRKIFER
+274 LRKIFKR
-281 LDRTDSRWLT
+281 LKRTDGRWLT
-291 PGYRS
+291 PGYCS

-331 FEKLCDG
+331 FETLCDG
-338 FGATDGELTM
+338 FGARDGELTM
-348 DVTLK
+348 EVALK

-361 ALHLHAMPPHYDALT
+361 ALHLHTMPPHYDALT
-376 TDKDRRNEPDTEL
+376 TDKDRKNEPDTEL

-487 TMKGL
+487 TMKGA
-492 ELLAEARGDKAVFLT
+492 ELIAESRGDKAVFLT

-538 LVNTFFAAVRKKLN
+538 LVNTFFKAVRN
-552 RDGLRWYGIRTVEP
+552 RLDRKGLRWYGIRTVEP

-585 DTIVSHTRDIAI
+585 DSIVTIARDIAI
-597 QEDRHELGDDITPRF
+597 REDRHELGDDITPRF

-633 KNLDSR
+633 KNLDSHS
-639 AVDGIDPKT
+639 VDGIDPKT
-648 GKPRVDHETGKSMA
+648 GKPRIDDESGKTMA

-798 DSARENGFDL
+798 DSTHENGFDL

-820 NCPRAQETDNNG
+820 NCPGDEKTAGTG
-832 TEQPEERPAPWPQ
+832 TENRQQEKRLTLPENGLTQWLQGLSHYERKQLIRQLKNQPPATDTGQNNTRPASDTPVRVEVVVPVDTTTIAQITRELDALGVQ
-845 LPDGIEVNEWMR
+845 LPDAAIISVSNGARVRPGDGRIAYW
-857 SLKRHER
+857 SATTR
-864 RALMRSLRDKQAK
+864 RIVI
-877 NSSDEMQSWTQSRK
+877 TQES
-891 QQRPLPDNHE
+891 
-901 LLAREWRESAE
+901 SAE
-912 SLGLHIG
+912 
-919 EHKCSTCYGAA
+919 
-930 VCTLTAASLHRRDLK
+930 V
-945 LYANRIPART
+945 
-955 AESRSSGSA
+955 RS

>member
-1 MIDAHDFTR
+1 
-10 WVRTQD
+10 
-16 TRLAPVLQGLFDLYI
+16 
-31 RGRDNRARTTKPE
+31 
-44 NADTLYFTVDDC
+44 
-56 YRVDFTPHGLALH
+56 
-69 CLTPHG
+69 
-75 ESLLAYYDSPA
+75 
-86 SVFAAMLA
+86 
-94 HRTAGGCASLSEY
+94 
-107 TAEFNRLSAL
+107 
-117 LLAGVA
+117 
-123 ARDGIPA
+123 
-130 MSEFAW
+130 
-136 SWNEPRPAI
+136 
-145 DPARF
+145 
-150 TEHRQETE
+150 
-158 TDLQRAIRYYLEAD
+158 
-172 KKARE
+172 
-177 EQEAKEEAFFA
+177 
-188 QSAMGKKLMASL
+188 
-200 EEAGQREKL
+200 
-209 AQSIISKRRATEQD
+209 
-223 PVARAFATLKA
+223 
-234 LPVYLREP
+234 
-242 LSRHLS
+242 
-248 FLRKKQEA
+248 
-256 DRQKGKKSWQ
+256 
-266 AERYARGT
+266 
-274 LRKIFER
+274 
-281 LDRTDSRWLT
+281 
-291 PGYRS
+291 
-296 LAGRERL
+296 
-303 DDLLYLPQLNKHQIQ
+303 
-318 TLATMTAAMFSST
+318 
-331 FEKLCDG
+331 
-338 FGATDGELTM
+338 
-348 DVTLK
+348 
-353 AYQMLARM
+353 
-361 ALHLHAMPPHYDALT
+361 
-376 TDKDRRNEPDTEL
+376 
-389 LPGAILRLTCAEWW
+389 
-403 KRKLWLLRCEW
+403 
-414 REEQLRAACLV
+414 
-425 SRKTS
+425 
-430 PYLSQDALSEFRAQR
+430 
-445 EKTRDF
+445 
-451 LKSFM
+451 
-456 LENEDGFTIDLETVY
+456 
-471 YAGVSNP
+471 
-478 VHRKAEMMA
+478 
-487 TMKGL
+487 
-492 ELLAEARGDKAVFLT
+492 

-575 MMVFAHPEEI
+575 MMVFAHPDEI
-585 DTIVSHTRDIAI
+585 ETIVSHVCDIAI

-791 RRKPEAE
+791 RRKPEPE
-798 DSARENGFDL
+798 DNAHENGFDL

-820 NCPRAQETDNNG
+820 NCPRVQETGNSG
-832 TEQPEERPAPWPQ
+832 TEQSEERPAPWPQ
-845 LPDGIEVNEWMR
+845 LPDGVDVDEWMR

-877 NSSDEMQSWTQSRK
+877 NNSDEMQNWTQSRK
-891 QQRPLPDNHE
+891 QPRPLPDNHE
-901 LLAREWRESAE
+901 LLAKEWRESAE

-919 EHKCSTCYGAA
+919 EQQMLHLLRGGSLYVDGSIIAPQGYEIVCKPDTRPDSRITQLWQRLSRNHSVNSTEIRHNPVSSYLKQLGASDPEAAARLASTIQQDQNTMKTPVTVLSDMLRAIRDAEHAQRINETTERARHKAGLLQGKGNSE
-930 VCTLTAASLHRRDLK
+930 K
-945 LYANRIPART
+945 KK
-955 AESRSSGSA
+955 

>member
-1 MIDAHDFTR
+1 
-10 WVRTQD
+10 
-16 TRLAPVLQGLFDLYI
+16 
-31 RGRDNRARTTKPE
+31 
-44 NADTLYFTVDDC
+44 
-56 YRVDFTPHGLALH
+56 
-69 CLTPHG
+69 
-75 ESLLAYYDSPA
+75 
-86 SVFAAMLA
+86 
-94 HRTAGGCASLSEY
+94 
-107 TAEFNRLSAL
+107 
-117 LLAGVA
+117 
-123 ARDGIPA
+123 
-130 MSEFAW
+130 
-136 SWNEPRPAI
+136 
-145 DPARF
+145 
-150 TEHRQETE
+150 
-158 TDLQRAIRYYLEAD
+158 
-172 KKARE
+172 
-177 EQEAKEEAFFA
+177 
-188 QSAMGKKLMASL
+188 
-200 EEAGQREKL
+200 
-209 AQSIISKRRATEQD
+209 
-223 PVARAFATLKA
+223 
-234 LPVYLREP
+234 
-242 LSRHLS
+242 
-248 FLRKKQEA
+248 
-256 DRQKGKKSWQ
+256 
-266 AERYARGT
+266 
-274 LRKIFER
+274 
-281 LDRTDSRWLT
+281 
-291 PGYRS
+291 
-296 LAGRERL
+296 
-303 DDLLYLPQLNKHQIQ
+303 
-318 TLATMTAAMFSST
+318 
-331 FEKLCDG
+331 
-338 FGATDGELTM
+338 
-348 DVTLK
+348 
-353 AYQMLARM
+353 
-361 ALHLHAMPPHYDALT
+361 
-376 TDKDRRNEPDTEL
+376 
-389 LPGAILRLTCAEWW
+389 
-403 KRKLWLLRCEW
+403 
-414 REEQLRAACLV
+414 
-425 SRKTS
+425 
-430 PYLSQDALSEFRAQR
+430 
-445 EKTRDF
+445 
-451 LKSFM
+451 
-456 LENEDGFTIDLETVY
+456 
-471 YAGVSNP
+471 
-478 VHRKAEMMA
+478 
-487 TMKGL
+487 L
-492 ELLAEARGDKAVFLT
+492 ELLAEARGDRAVFLT

-633 KNLDSR
+633 KNLDSH

-722 ADAGCFATYIEKQ
+722 ADAGCFASYIEKQ

-820 NCPRAQETDNNG
+820 NCPRVQETDNNG

-845 LPDGIEVNEWMR
+845 LPEGVDVNEWMR

-877 NSSDEMQSWTQSRK
+877 NSSDEMQNWTQSRK
-891 QQRPLPDNHE
+891 QPQPLPDNHE
-901 LLAREWRESAE
+901 LLAKEWRESAE

-919 EHKCSTCYGAA
+919 EQQMQHLLRGGSLYVGGSIITPQGFEIVRKPDTRPDSRITQLWQRLSRNHGVSSTEIRHNPVASYLEQLEASDPEAA
-930 VCTLTAASLHRRDLK
+930 ARLASTLQQDQNTMKTPVTVLSDMLRAIRDAEHAQRINETTKHARKKISLLHRTR
-945 LYANRIPART
+945 
-955 AESRSSGSA
+955 